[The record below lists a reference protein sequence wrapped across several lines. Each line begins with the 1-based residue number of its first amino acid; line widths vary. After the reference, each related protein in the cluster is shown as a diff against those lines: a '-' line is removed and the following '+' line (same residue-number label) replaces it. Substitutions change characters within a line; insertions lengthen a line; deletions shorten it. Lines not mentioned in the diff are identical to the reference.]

1 MICSRYTT
9 KRVVEVYSNWFSPTQ
24 STSMSSRSI
33 DGGGGHNRSRIGRPL
48 EDDDCSSKKAFR
60 PFFVVVVGKNRPVS
74 AVCLV
79 PSLPLSIANSGLNR
93 HFIVRKLRERRGAS
107 RRQKY
112 ERGERE
118 ADEENSRLAHST
130 HRRRALI
137 GDRGKEHLELHL
149 PIIFSYACLANL
161 SRKCNTSFKRQA

>member
-1 MICSRYTT
+1 MY
-9 KRVVEVYSNWFSPTQ
+9 NWFSPTH
-24 STSMSSRSI
+24 STVRMSSRSI

-60 PFFVVVVGKNRPVS
+60 FFFFVVVVGKNRPV
-74 AVCLV
+74 CLTLS
-79 PSLPLSIANSGLNR
+79 PSRANSRLNR

-107 RRQKY
+107 SRQKY

-118 ADEENSRLAHST
+118 ADEENSRLANSDP

-137 GDRGKEHLELHL
+137 GGRRYDHLNSHL
-149 PIIFSYACLANL
+149 TNIISNAFPTSEKRMITPLVRSRH
-161 SRKCNTSFKRQA
+161 SRKFRAWE